1 MLWLLL
7 LIPVLIAL
15 YIILQQRRQQS
26 ITHLSSHS
34 LIRSTLPTGAN
45 NRRHIPPIFYILAL
59 TVLVLGLARPQ
70 AVVSLPRLAGTVI
83 LAFDVSGSMA
93 ADDLEPTRMDAAKV
107 VVEDFI
113 ESQPAT
119 VQIGVVAFSD
129 NGFSV
134 QTPTNDEEMLLA
146 AIDRLSPERGTSLA
160 NGMMMSLDAIRAA
173 SGQTNT
179 NYYGDLSLTPEPTPT
194 PMPRGMYAPAVIILL
209 TDGEN
214 NQSPDPF
221 EIAQMAADR
230 GVRIYTVGIGS
241 PQGTEVHINGFTV
254 HTELDEATLQQ
265 ISQITAGTYFHAENE
280 EELREIYDT
289 ISSQLVV
296 KPQEMEVTSLIAGV
310 GILFFLVGAMF
321 SLLWFG
327 RVP

>member
-7 LIPVLIAL
+7 LIPLLITV
-15 YIILQQRRQQS
+15 YIIMQQRRQRL
-26 ITHLSSHS
+26 ITSFSSRS
-34 LIRSTLPTGAN
+34 LMRSTIPTGSN
-45 NRRHIPPIFYILAL
+45 NRRHIPLSFYFLAL
-59 TVLVLGLARPQ
+59 AILILGLARPQ
-70 AVVSLPRLAGTVI
+70 AVISLPRIAGTVI

-93 ADDLEPTRMDAAKV
+93 ADDLEPTRMEAAKV

-113 ESQPAT
+113 ESQPST
-119 VQIGVVAFSD
+119 VQIGIVAFSD

-160 NGMMMSLDAIRAA
+160 NGIMMSLDTIMAA
-173 SGQTNT
+173 TGQTNT
-179 NYYGDLSLTPEPTPT
+179 NYYSNSTVTPEPTPT
-194 PMPRGMYAPAVIILL
+194 PMPRGVYTSAVIILL

-221 EIAQMAADR
+221 EAAQTAADR

-241 PQGTEVHINGFTV
+241 PAGTEVHIEGFTV

-265 ISQITAGTYFHAENE
+265 ISQITEGTYYNAESE
-280 EELREIYDT
+280 EELRSIYNT
-289 ISSQLVV
+289 ISSQLVI
-296 KPQEMEVTSLIAGV
+296 KPQEMEITSLVAGI
-310 GILFFLVGAMF
+310 GILLFLFGATF